1 MKRTTFLAM
10 AAAMSVG
17 FTVPALADYVHL
29 GSVDVSHRADR
40 DTAYSRFGGP
50 VESLRF
56 SADRSNIF
64 CRSIR
69 VHYADGNVDEV
80 FSGHLL
86 DGRTVDADVRGRARR
101 IDSISFACR
110 SEDRSG
116 GKIEISAEVGRYRAE
131 WQRSPDWS
139 RMWAGMFGMGSGMDR
154 GDHGDHHDMNGQ
166 GMNGQGMMGQGM
178 HGQGMNDRPDRD
190 GWVSLGRESFEGR
203 DDTESTSAGWR
214 GHSVDRIGIRPLD
227 AVATCSRITATFDNG
242 HTRDLSLNR
251 GNRIE
256 QGRVTVLDLPGRER
270 NLRSLNFRCHAVHDR
285 RVTIEVLVR

>member
-1 MKRTTFLAM
+1 MKRSTFLAM

-56 SADRSNIF
+56 SVDRSSIF

-69 VHYADGNVDEV
+69 VHYADGQVDEV

-86 DGRTVDADVRGRARR
+86 EGRTVDVDVPGRARR

-116 GKIEISAEVGRYRAE
+116 GQIEISAEVGRYRSD

-139 RMWAGMFGMGSGMDR
+139 RMWASMFGMGSDM
-154 GDHGDHHDMNGQ
+154 DHGDHHDMNGQ
-166 GMNGQGMMGQGM
+166 GMGGPNMMGPGM
-178 HGQGMNDRPDRD
+178 HGPDRD
-190 GWVSLGRESFEGR
+190 GWISLGRESFEGR
-203 DDTESTSAGWR
+203 DDTESTFAGWR
-214 GHSVDRIGIRPLD
+214 GRSVDRIGLRPLD
-227 AVATCSRITATFDNG
+227 AVATCSRITATFDDG
-242 HTRDLSLNR
+242 YTRDLSLNR

-270 NLRSLNFRCHAVHDR
+270 NLSSLNFRCHAVHDS